1 LVEKGKVKMGYDR
14 GVSLVRSLV
23 EAVKQREI
31 KKGQIA
37 DGIAERGGVVH
48 VEISIILIRGVSDE
62 VEVANN
68 PPRDTNGEGD
78 GGEISEE
85 RLGQGVVSGGVNI
98 GDGNGIVGGDGG
110 EVVSVKVERLQ
121 VSSEKQSGSQA
132 VSTPSELPAASLHLK
147 RDSRDGRNERAL
159 ARSVEHSLVS

>member
-1 LVEKGKVKMGYDR
+1 
-14 GVSLVRSLV
+14 
-23 EAVKQREI
+23 
-31 KKGQIA
+31 
-37 DGIAERGGVVH
+37 VVH
-48 VEISIILIRGVSDE
+48 IEISVILIRGVSDE
-62 VEVANN
+62 VEVANY

-85 RLGQGVVSGGVNI
+85 RLGQGVVSGGVNV
-98 GDGNGIVGGDGG
+98 GDGKGIIGGDGG

-121 VSSEKQSGSQA
+121 VSCKKQSGSHA
-132 VSTPSELPAASLHLK
+132 MSTPLELPAASLNSK